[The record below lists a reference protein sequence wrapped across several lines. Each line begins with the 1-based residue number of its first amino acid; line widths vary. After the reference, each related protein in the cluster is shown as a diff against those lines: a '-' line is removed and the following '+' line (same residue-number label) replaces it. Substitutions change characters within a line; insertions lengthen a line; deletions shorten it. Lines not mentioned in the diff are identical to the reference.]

1 MAWKARHGVKWQGA
15 AREVDL
21 GIDTQEAGRSEWMGI
36 RERPPKVKSGPQLLG
51 VCVRHAFAAAL
62 AIGLA
67 FAPEPAI
74 SQTSGDGFSLVNG
87 NLQKRVN
94 GVLSLMQYTLFPD
107 VTTSSLAI
115 SSGTTGNPDLNMV
128 QAGGGFTVSRSFPL
142 YLEGNAAFSRYD
154 PTFIATNGTE
164 TREIPAKW
172 TTVTGTVGVGW
183 DFPLTSLTPELVL
196 RPIVNFTLGHMESD
210 LSAAVRIIEGET
222 DKELGFLGHGR
233 LNAVGCGGSLMLDY
247 EHYRRDY
254 EIDVET
260 RYTTI
265 YLQSIPGTSEGV
277 KGSYLAQNL
286 NLWSR
291 WRAPIGLTALHR
303 PVRYVLEFTYSHYF
317 GNQDDILGFN
327 NLFSI
332 GTGLELDVSRYQS
345 LFITRIRLIA
355 RYRFG
360 ENVSGWT
367 IGLGI
372 SF

>member
-1 MAWKARHGVKWQGA
+1 
-15 AREVDL
+15 
-21 GIDTQEAGRSEWMGI
+21 
-36 RERPPKVKSGPQLLG
+36 
-51 VCVRHAFAAAL
+51 
-62 AIGLA
+62 
-67 FAPEPAI
+67 
-74 SQTSGDGFSLVNG
+74 
-87 NLQKRVN
+87 
-94 GVLSLMQYTLFPD
+94 
-107 VTTSSLAI
+107 
-115 SSGTTGNPDLNMV
+115 
-128 QAGGGFTVSRSFPL
+128 VSRSFPL

-164 TREIPAKW
+164 SREVPAKW
-172 TTVTGTVGVGW
+172 TTVTGTIGAGW
-183 DFPLTSLTPELVL
+183 DFPLTTLTPELVL
-196 RPIVNFTLGHMESD
+196 RPIANFTLGHMESD

-222 DKELGFLGHGR
+222 GKDLSFLGNGH

-254 EIDVET
+254 EVDVEV

-286 NLWSR
+286 NWWSR

-303 PVRYVLEFTYSHYF
+303 QVRYVLEFTFSHYF

-327 NLFSI
+327 NLFSFGAGI
-332 GTGLELDVSRYQS
+332 ELDSSYYTKLIS
-345 LFITRIRLIA
+345 RIRLIG
-355 RYRFG
+355 RYRIG
-360 ENVSGWT
+360 ENVAGWT